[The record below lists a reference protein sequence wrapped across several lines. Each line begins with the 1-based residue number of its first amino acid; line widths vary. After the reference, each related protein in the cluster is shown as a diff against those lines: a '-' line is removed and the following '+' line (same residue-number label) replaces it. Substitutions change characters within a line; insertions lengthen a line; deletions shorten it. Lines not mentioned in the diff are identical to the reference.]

1 MKNLDTSSRWKLP
14 LLALACAA
22 ALALQGCGKPDPKD
36 LVTSAR
42 QSLAKGD
49 AATAIV
55 ELKSALQTKPDLA
68 DARFLLGQ
76 ALLASGSAREAVIEI
91 EKAIE
96 LKHPQGQALP
106 LLAKAML
113 ASGEFKKV
121 TDRFAATSL
130 EDRNAHA
137 ALKSAVARAYEAQ
150 GQPDRSE
157 AATLAALELNSKYAA
172 ARLQLATLTA
182 RKGRFDE
189 SLRQLDALIADEP
202 KDEEAWQLKGEVL
215 WLGKQ
220 DFASGEAAI
229 RKVLEINPKYMPG
242 HKALI
247 AMAAQRNDRTAFK
260 ARLADLRKQLPAHRV
275 TRFFEA
281 QDALADRNFKA
292 ARELTQELLKVAPD
306 DTSVLQL
313 AGAVELAAGA
323 PNLAVTHLT
332 KALQFE
338 PGLTVARRLMGK
350 VHMRAGQP
358 AQALKVL
365 QPLLERPSPAAEDLA
380 LAAQAHLANGQFSES
395 EALFQQASKL
405 NPDDSQIRASMWV
418 ARIAKGDVETGIA
431 ELDALAEK
439 HPGTTADYALV
450 SAYLAKNDS
459 SKALVAAERLAK
471 KQPKAA
477 LPHLLKGRIQLAR
490 KDFQAAR
497 ASFELAT
504 TVEADF
510 YPAIASL
517 TALDTREGKE
527 GDAIKRLERYLAT
540 APRNYEALAALVEL
554 KQRTKAPPSAIKAL
568 LTEAVKSGSTEAAP
582 HLMLVDW
589 LIFERDLKGARLA
602 AQEATTLVKDSPM
615 LFDALGRVQ
624 LAAGDVT
631 LAIGTF
637 STAVGL
643 QPAAVLGHLRL
654 AQAHSANKDPDAAE
668 RSLQRALAIDPKNID
683 AQRGLIQIALGRQR
697 YADALGVARDM
708 QKQRP
713 KEAVGYVF
721 EGEVHATQRKWARAL
736 EAHRAA
742 FERQPSTATAI
753 QVHALMLL
761 NEQQAAADSFAKT
774 WQKQF
779 PNDLVFKS
787 HLGTSALQAK
797 DFALAESL
805 NREVLSRNPD
815 DVAALNNLA
824 WAIVQ
829 QGKPGAL
836 EYAERANRL
845 ASDEPALMDTLAAAL
860 ASAGQLPKAIEWQ
873 KRAIEKSG
881 EPALAGYRLNLAK
894 LHLQAGNR
902 DAARAELDKLAYLG
916 DKFARHAEVTELL
929 RRLR

>member
-338 PGLTVARRLMGK
+338 PEIG
-350 VHMRAGQP
+350 RAH
-358 AQALKVL
+358 V
-365 QPLLERPSPAAEDLA
+365 
-380 LAAQAHLANGQFSES
+380 
-395 EALFQQASKL
+395 
-405 NPDDSQIRASMWV
+405 
-418 ARIAKGDVETGIA
+418 
-431 ELDALAEK
+431 
-439 HPGTTADYALV
+439 
-450 SAYLAKNDS
+450 
-459 SKALVAAERLAK
+459 
-471 KQPKAA
+471 
-477 LPHLLKGRIQLAR
+477 
-490 KDFQAAR
+490 
-497 ASFELAT
+497 
-504 TVEADF
+504 
-510 YPAIASL
+510 
-517 TALDTREGKE
+517 
-527 GDAIKRLERYLAT
+527 
-540 APRNYEALAALVEL
+540 
-554 KQRTKAPPSAIKAL
+554 
-568 LTEAVKSGSTEAAP
+568 
-582 HLMLVDW
+582 
-589 LIFERDLKGARLA
+589 
-602 AQEATTLVKDSPM
+602 
-615 LFDALGRVQ
+615 
-624 LAAGDVT
+624 
-631 LAIGTF
+631 
-637 STAVGL
+637 
-643 QPAAVLGHLRL
+643 
-654 AQAHSANKDPDAAE
+654 
-668 RSLQRALAIDPKNID
+668 
-683 AQRGLIQIALGRQR
+683 
-697 YADALGVARDM
+697 
-708 QKQRP
+708 
-713 KEAVGYVF
+713 
-721 EGEVHATQRKWARAL
+721 
-736 EAHRAA
+736 
-742 FERQPSTATAI
+742 
-753 QVHALMLL
+753 
-761 NEQQAAADSFAKT
+761 
-774 WQKQF
+774 
-779 PNDLVFKS
+779 
-787 HLGTSALQAK
+787 
-797 DFALAESL
+797 
-805 NREVLSRNPD
+805 
-815 DVAALNNLA
+815 
-824 WAIVQ
+824 
-829 QGKPGAL
+829 
-836 EYAERANRL
+836 
-845 ASDEPALMDTLAAAL
+845 
-860 ASAGQLPKAIEWQ
+860 
-873 KRAIEKSG
+873 
-881 EPALAGYRLNLAK
+881 
-894 LHLQAGNR
+894 
-902 DAARAELDKLAYLG
+902 
-916 DKFARHAEVTELL
+916 
-929 RRLR
+929 